1 MKRLGSFECC
11 NNIVTEAFFFP
22 NETSDTVLPLN
33 TMKTKLKSPAR
44 AFSLIELLVVMAVVS
59 VMVSILLPVISG
71 FSGSAGRRGAVNTVM
86 NTFEQARVAALE
98 SGRTVYIVF
107 WRRVFPEADAL
118 MVLREP
124 EDGSG
129 AYEPLTRWMKLPNK
143 ILLHQP
149 DAGESMLSVDNFSSV
164 FDISRM
170 PQPPVTSSGENLNV
184 LAFNES
190 GGVAFPLPNK
200 SNRKL
205 IISEG
210 VRDTDG
216 TEALIGT
223 KGVGGFEIISVSR
236 YTGRSQLDI
245 TTLQ

>member
-1 MKRLGSFECC
+1 MNAK
-11 NNIVTEAFFFP
+11 
-22 NETSDTVLPLN
+22 PLR
-33 TMKTKLKSPAR
+33 PAK
-44 AFSLIELLVVMAVVS
+44 AFSLIELLVVMAVIS
-59 VMVSILLPVISG
+59 LMVALMLPAISG

-98 SGRTVYIVF
+98 SGRTVYVVF

-118 MVLREP
+118 MVLRET
-124 EDGSG
+124 EDGTG
-129 AYEPLTRWMKLPNK
+129 TYEQMSKWIKLPKN

-149 DAGESMLSVDNFSSV
+149 AAGQSMLSIDPASVLTTGRMPRPVTLTAGES
-164 FDISRM
+164 
-170 PQPPVTSSGENLNV
+170 LNV

-210 VRDTDG
+210 VRDANG

-223 KGVGGFEIISVSR
+223 QGVGGFEIISVSR

>member
-1 MKRLGSFECC
+1 MNAK
-11 NNIVTEAFFFP
+11 
-22 NETSDTVLPLN
+22 PLR
-33 TMKTKLKSPAR
+33 PAK
-44 AFSLIELLVVMAVVS
+44 AFSLIELLVVMAVIS
-59 VMVSILLPVISG
+59 LMVALMLPAISG

-98 SGRTVYIVF
+98 SGRTVYVVF

-118 MVLREP
+118 MVLRET
-124 EDGSG
+124 EDGTG
-129 AYEPLTRWMKLPNK
+129 TYEQMSKWIKLPKN

-149 DAGESMLSVDNFSSV
+149 AAGQSMLSIDPASVLTTGRMPRPVTLTAGES
-164 FDISRM
+164 
-170 PQPPVTSSGENLNV
+170 LNV

-210 VRDTDG
+210 VRDANG

-223 KGVGGFEIISVSR
+223 QGVGGFEIISVSR

-245 TTLQ
+245 TNLQ